1 MILKITIIG
10 LLAGVIGT
18 GFGGIISAI
27 FKKNVDK
34 YLDFFMGLSGGIMLA
49 VVTFDLMSESM
60 DQMGVI
66 YTVIFT
72 FLGVL
77 LTMYIKTRLDVSKDM
92 KSGYLIFISILL
104 HNLPEGLAI
113 GSSFMSTESLGM
125 TLAIVIGLHNIPEG
139 LAMALGLVGS
149 RMKISKIIL
158 FTVIAGIPMG
168 IGSFLGA
175 YFGGIFSSLIGVF
188 LATAAGTMMY
198 VVLEEIFPKSRS
210 LYCIIG
216 FLVGTVIVNC
226 I

>member
-1 MILKITIIG
+1 MILKVTLIG

-18 GFGGIISAI
+18 GFGGVISAL
-27 FKKNVDK
+27 FNKKVDK
-34 YLDFFMGLSGGIMLA
+34 YLNFFMGLSGGIMLA
-49 VVTFDLMSESM
+49 VVVFDLMKESM
-60 DQMGVI
+60 EIMGVF

-72 FLGVL
+72 FLGVIM
-77 LTMYIKTRLDVSKDM
+77 TMLIKNILDVSNDM
-92 KSGYLIFISILL
+92 KSGYLIFISILI

-113 GSSFMSTESLGM
+113 GSSFMSAESLGI

-149 RMKISKIIL
+149 KMKISKIIL
-158 FTVIAGIPMG
+158 FTMIAGIPMG

-188 LATAAGTMMY
+188 LAIAAGTMMY

-216 FLVGTVIVNC
+216 FLVGTVLVSC

>member
-60 DQMGVI
+60 DQMGVF

-72 FLGVL
+72 FIGVL
-77 LTMYIKTRLDVSKDM
+77 LTMYIKDRLDVSKDM

-113 GSSFMSTESLGM
+113 GSSFMSAESLGM
-125 TLAIVIGLHNIPEG
+125 TLAIVIGIHNIPEG

-149 RMKISKIIL
+149 KMKISKIIL

-175 YFGGIFSSLIGVF
+175 YFGGVFSSLIGVF
-188 LATAAGTMMY
+188 LAIAAGTMMY

>member
-1 MILKITIIG
+1 MILKITLIG

-18 GFGGIISAI
+18 GAGGIISAL
-27 FKKNVDK
+27 FRKNVDK

-49 VVTFDLMSESM
+49 VVVFDLMKESM
-60 DQMGVI
+60 DMMGVP

-72 FLGVL
+72 FVGVL
-77 LTMYIKTRLDVSKDM
+77 LTMYIKTKMDVSKEM

-113 GSSFMSTESLGM
+113 GSSFMSTEALGL
-125 TLAIVIGLHNIPEG
+125 TLAIVIGIHNIPEG
-139 LAMALGLVGS
+139 LAMALSLVGS
-149 RMKISKIIL
+149 KMKISKVIL

-175 YFGGIFSSLIGVF
+175 YFGATFNSLIGVF

>member
-1 MILKITIIG
+1 MILRITLIG

-18 GFGGIISAI
+18 GVGGVISAL
-27 FKKNVDK
+27 FRKNVDK
-34 YLDFFMGLSGGIMLA
+34 YLHFFMGLSGGIMLA
-49 VVTFDLMSESM
+49 VVVFDLMKESM
-60 DQMGVI
+60 VQMGVS
-66 YTVIFT
+66 YTVVFT

-77 LTMYIKTRLDVSKDM
+77 LTMYIKTKLDVSKEM

-125 TLAIVIGLHNIPEG
+125 TLAIVIGIHNIPEG
-139 LAMALGLVGS
+139 LAMALSLVGTK
-149 RMKISKIIL
+149 MKISKVIL
-158 FTVIAGIPMG
+158 FTIIAGVPMG

-175 YFGGIFSSLIGVF
+175 YFGGTFSSLIGVF
-188 LATAAGTMMY
+188 LAMAAGTMMY

>member
-1 MILKITIIG
+1 MILRITLIG

-18 GFGGIISAI
+18 GVGGVISAV
-27 FKKNVDK
+27 FRKNVDK
-34 YLDFFMGLSGGIMLA
+34 YLHFFMGLSGGIMLA
-49 VVTFDLMSESM
+49 VVVFDLMKESM
-60 DQMGVI
+60 VQMGVF

-77 LTMYIKTRLDVSKDM
+77 LTMYIKSKLDVSKEM

-125 TLAIVIGLHNIPEG
+125 TLAIVIGIHNIPEG
-139 LAMALGLVGS
+139 LAMALSLVGTK
-149 RMKISKIIL
+149 MKISKVIL
-158 FTVIAGIPMG
+158 FTIIAGVPMG

-175 YFGGIFSSLIGVF
+175 YFGGTFSSLIGVF
-188 LATAAGTMMY
+188 LAMAAGTMMY

>member
-27 FKKNVDK
+27 FKSNVDK

-60 DQMGVI
+60 DQMGVL

-72 FLGVL
+72 FVGVL

-92 KSGYLIFISILL
+92 KSGYLIFISIML

-113 GSSFMSTESLGM
+113 GSSFMSTQSLGM

-149 RMKISKIIL
+149 KMKISKIIL

-175 YFGGIFSSLIGVF
+175 YFGGVFSSLIGVF

>member
-18 GFGGIISAI
+18 GFGGIISVI
-27 FKKNVDK
+27 FKRNVDK

-60 DQMGVI
+60 DQMGVL

-72 FLGVL
+72 FVGVL

-113 GSSFMSTESLGM
+113 GSSFMSAESLGM
-125 TLAIVIGLHNIPEG
+125 TLAIIIGLHNIPEG

-149 RMKISKIIL
+149 KMKISKIIL

>member
-1 MILKITIIG
+1 MILRITLIG

-18 GFGGIISAI
+18 GAGGVISAL
-27 FKKNVDK
+27 FRKNVDK
-34 YLDFFMGLSGGIMLA
+34 YLHFFMGLSGGIMLA
-49 VVTFDLMSESM
+49 VVVFDLMKESM
-60 DQMGVI
+60 VQMGVF

-77 LTMYIKTRLDVSKDM
+77 LTMYIKTKLDVSREM

-125 TLAIVIGLHNIPEG
+125 TLAIVIGIHNIPEG
-139 LAMALGLVGS
+139 LAMALSLVGTK
-149 RMKISKIIL
+149 MKISKVIL
-158 FTVIAGIPMG
+158 FTIIAGVPMG

-175 YFGGIFSSLIGVF
+175 YFGGTFSSLIGVF
-188 LATAAGTMMY
+188 LAMAAGTMMY

-216 FLVGTVIVNC
+216 FLVGTIIVNC

>member
-1 MILKITIIG
+1 MILKITMIG

-60 DQMGVI
+60 DQMGVF

-72 FLGVL
+72 FIGVL
-77 LTMYIKTRLDVSKDM
+77 LTMYIKNRLDVSKDM

-113 GSSFMSTESLGM
+113 GSSFMSEESLGM
-125 TLAIVIGLHNIPEG
+125 TLAIVIGIHNIPEG

-149 RMKISKIIL
+149 KMKISKIIL

-188 LATAAGTMMY
+188 LAIAAGTMMY